1 MRGGPPDVN
10 DGKREESRGPDELR
24 RRSSRTDLG
33 EVALIR
39 QPDACR
45 VFAIDGTAA
54 EQPRIVCMGVHMM
67 SKSCHVSSTAA
78 RIRATVS
85 RNGSLS
91 GNAITC

>member
-24 RRSSRTDLG
+24 RRSSRTDLD

-39 QPDACR
+39 QPDAGR

-67 SKSCHVSSTAA
+67 SNRVTF
-78 RIRATVS
+78 RPPLRRAS
-85 RNGSLS
+85 RHTEPRAVERSPGSL
-91 GNAITC
+91 